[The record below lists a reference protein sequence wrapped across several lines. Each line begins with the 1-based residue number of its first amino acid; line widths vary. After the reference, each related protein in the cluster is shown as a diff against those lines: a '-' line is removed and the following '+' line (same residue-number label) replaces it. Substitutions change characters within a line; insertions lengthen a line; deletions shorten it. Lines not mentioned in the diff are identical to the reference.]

1 MSLPEAQVRA
11 LAPDAASLEA
21 AERHTRPA
29 AWRNLGHDPRALWG
43 EVVGRAPYQVVA
55 DLTDLGTKCSCP
67 SRKLPCKHALG
78 LLLARA
84 RQPAAVPVRTAPDWV
99 EAWLARR
106 AAHKRR
112 TEARA
117 ASGPD
122 LVGRVRR
129 AVARER
135 RVDAGVEALEQ
146 WLDDVARTGLAGLA
160 VDGAASCTAQ
170 AARLADAQ
178 APGLASRVRRIGEA
192 IGQGT
197 DWPEQVAHELGR
209 LALLARA
216 WRRRAAL
223 DEPLVTELS
232 QLLGFTVTE
241 ASVRELGVRATDRWC
256 VVGQRVE
263 EDERLKS
270 ARTWLWGRHSERCAL
285 VLEFA
290 LPTARFT
297 EPFAVGTTF
306 EGELCWYPGAV
317 ARRALVTARSG
328 EPAAMIEPWRGHP
341 TLAAM
346 LDAHALLLA
355 RQPWLERMLA
365 LVDAVVPVRAPDGR
379 LWARDAAGQALP
391 LELAE
396 PLTLLAVSGG
406 HPVSLACEWDGAQL
420 HPLGAWAEG
429 AYQPLGGVA

>member
-1 MSLPEAQVRA
+1 
-11 LAPDAASLEA
+11 
-21 AERHTRPA
+21 
-29 AWRNLGHDPRALWG
+29 
-43 EVVGRAPYQVVA
+43 
-55 DLTDLGTKCSCP
+55 
-67 SRKLPCKHALG
+67 
-78 LLLARA
+78 
-84 RQPAAVPVRTAPDWV
+84 
-99 EAWLARR
+99 
-106 AAHKRR
+106 
-112 TEARA
+112 
-117 ASGPD
+117 
-122 LVGRVRR
+122 
-129 AVARER
+129 VARER

-146 WLDDVARTGLAGLA
+146 WLDDVARTGLASLA
-160 VDGAASCTAQ
+160 VDGAAACVAQ

-192 IGQGT
+192 IGVGT
-197 DWPEQVAHELGR
+197 EWPEHVAHELGR

-232 QLLGFTVTE
+232 QLVGFSVTE

-256 VVGQRVE
+256 VVGQRIE

-328 EPAAMIEPWRGHP
+328 EPEAMLEPWRGQP
-341 TLAAM
+341 TLTAM
-346 LDAHALLLA
+346 LDAHAALLA
-355 RQPWLERMLA
+355 RQPWLERMLV
-365 LVDAVVPVRAPDGR
+365 LLDAVVPVAASDGR
-379 LWARDAAGQALP
+379 LWARDTRGHALP
-391 LELAE
+391 VELAE
-396 PLTLLAVSGG
+396 PLVLLAVSGG
-406 HPVSLACEWDGAQL
+406 HPLSLACEWDGARL
-420 HPLGAWAEG
+420 YPLGAWADG
-429 AYQPLGGVA
+429 AYHRLGAAP